1 MKLKTLVL
9 SIALIG
15 CAFSANAQQQEEK
28 LGNDWFLGIGGGV
41 ISVTTD
47 HFNTPAFYGQIQVG
61 KYFTPVWGGRLNIAG
76 PFQTYGENKGSWD
89 IEDQT
94 KFTSKNKLFGELELD
109 GILNLS
115 QLISKA
121 SMPLVDFTIF
131 VGPTMNLSS
140 KGSVFTGERTYN
152 NRLVV
157 VPADGVKARFG
168 ATAGLGL
175 SFNLSKYV
183 ALGLEGRTGVTPS
196 IFGDASANRK
206 AEMTNRLTLNL
217 VWTIGGKLGKDG
229 FAKKY
234 GRVETVVEEKVVEK
248 VVEKPVTVE
257 KVVEKVVEVANPA
270 ATSVFFEIGKAK
282 ISQKD
287 LVRLSQFA
295 DAIKAGSKDV
305 KYTISGYADK
315 ATGSSKLNQTLSE
328 KRAKAVY
335 DALVAEGVNPDQ
347 LEVVANGGVDPLF
360 YNNNVLSRVAII
372 GK

>member
-41 ISVTTD
+41 ISVTSN

-76 PFQTYGENKGSWD
+76 PFQTYGENDGSWYT
-89 IEDQT
+89 EDLT
-94 KFTSKNKLFGELELD
+94 KFTSKNKLFGELNLD

-115 QLISKA
+115 QLISSA

-140 KGSVFTGERTYN
+140 KCSEFTGERTYQ

-157 VPADGVKARFG
+157 EAVDGVKARFG

-175 SFNLSKYV
+175 SFNLSKYI
-183 ALGLEGRTGVTPS
+183 ALGIEGRTGVTPS

-234 GRVETVVEEKVVEK
+234 GHVETVVEEKVVEK
-248 VVEKPVTVE
+248 IVEKPVTVE

-270 ATSVFFEIGKAK
+270 ATSVFFQINKANLT
-282 ISQKD
+282 QKD
-287 LVRLSQFA
+287 KVRLSQFA
-295 DAIKAGSKDV
+295 DAIKAGGRNV
-305 KYTISGYADK
+305 KYTIAGYADK
-315 ATGSSKLNQTLSE
+315 ETGTTKINQTLSE
-328 KRAKAVY
+328 KRAKVVY
-335 DALVAEGVNPDQ
+335 DYLVSEGVNPDQ

-360 YNNNVLSRVAII
+360 YNNNVLSRVTII
-372 GK
+372 GR

>member
-1 MKLKTLVL
+1 MKLKTLAL
-9 SIALIG
+9 SIALMG
-15 CAFSANAQQQEEK
+15 CIFSANAQQQEEK

-41 ISVTTD
+41 ISVTNPQ
-47 HFNTPAFYGQIQVG
+47 FNAPAFYGQIQFG

-76 PFQTYGENKGSWD
+76 PFQTFSQNDPSWYDED
-89 IEDQT
+89 ITRWDY
-94 KFTSKNKLFGELELD
+94 KNKLFGELNLD

-121 SMPLVDFTIF
+121 SLPLVDFTIF
-131 VGPTMNLSS
+131 AGPTMNLSS
-140 KGSVFTGERTYN
+140 KCSQFTGERTAGN
-152 NRLVV
+152 KLIVEKV
-157 VPADGVKARFG
+157 DGCKARFG
-168 ATAGLGL
+168 ATAGIGIA
-175 SFNLSKYV
+175 FNLNKYL
-183 ALGLEGRTGVTPS
+183 ALGIEGRTGVTPS
-196 IFGDASANRK
+196 IFGDASPARK

-234 GRVETVVEEKVVEK
+234 GHVETVVEEKVVEK
-248 VVEKPVTVE
+248 IVEKPVTVE
-257 KVVEKVVEVANPA
+257 KVVEKVIEVANPA
-270 ATSVFFEIGKAK
+270 ATSVFFEINKAK

-287 LVRLSQFA
+287 KVRLSQFA
-295 DAIKAGSKDV
+295 EAIKAGSKEA

-315 ATGSSKLNQTLSE
+315 ATGSSKTNQTLSE

-335 DALVAEGVNPDQ
+335 DELVANGVNPDQ
-347 LEVVANGGVDPLF
+347 LEMVANGGVDPLF